1 MMCKYYNFFH
11 FNSCTNVLDSEVGP
25 CYAYGW
31 MIAMAGLEKSYCCK
45 LHTVC
50 VVLWQCLH
58 ANTGCPILVY
68 VCFSST
74 LEL

>member
-50 VVLWQCLH
+50 VVL
-58 ANTGCPILVY
+58 
-68 VCFSST
+68 
-74 LEL
+74 